1 MTPAEDPRQ
10 QRMIALLSALAPC
23 EGYTQSALDSV
34 RLMRA
39 NGPVGRTP
47 VLYEPSIV
55 IVCQGRKRGFFG
67 DKVYVYDAQHY
78 LVLSV
83 PLPFSTETEASVEE
97 PMLGVAL
104 RIDLA
109 MLADLLLT
117 LDHADAGDEDTTK
130 GRAARRHAARGEA
143 AQVKAPQDKAA
154 QAEAAQADAARSPA
168 TPVDVAQGVTT
179 ADDAPVSMVA
189 TPLDA
194 RLSDTVL
201 RLLEALQSPVE
212 TQVLGPAIVR
222 EIAFLVLLG
231 EQGGALRAALTSQG
245 QFGKVARALRRI
257 HTDFADALDV
267 GRLANEAGMSG
278 PAFHA
283 HFKAVTHTSPIQYL
297 KSTRLHQARLL
308 MIRQGLTAAAAS
320 AQVGYE
326 SPSQFSRE
334 FKRFFGR
341 SPGEETVYMKHLFSL
356 TPATTSQ
363 AYVTAY

>member
-1 MTPAEDPRQ
+1 MTPAKDPRQ

-34 RLMRA
+34 RFMRA
-39 NGPVGRTP
+39 NGPLGRTP
-47 VLYEPSIV
+47 VLHEPSIV

-67 DKVYVYDAQHY
+67 DKVYVYDAQQY

-83 PLPFSTETEASVEE
+83 PLPFSTETEASAEE

-117 LDHADAGDEDTTK
+117 LDHADAGEEDPTK
-130 GRAARRHAARGEA
+130 GRAAKRHAARDEATRVEA
-143 AQVKAPQDKAA
+143 AQGL
-154 QAEAAQADAARSPA
+154 A
-168 TPVDVAQGVTT
+168 TPMEVKQGVT
-179 ADDAPVSMVA
+179 APDDAPVSMVA
-189 TPLDA
+189 TALDP
-194 RLSDTVL
+194 RLSDAAL
-201 RLLEALQSPVE
+201 RLLETLQSPVE
-212 TQVLGPAIVR
+212 THVLGPAIVR
-222 EIAFLVLLG
+222 EIAFLVLMG

-257 HTDFADALDV
+257 HTDFANALDV